1 MSVSLGDLRLGVAG
15 CAAAV
20 VFSACLV
27 PASAP
32 AQLESPPDRPMMLA
46 PTPRSAAP
54 AGEDGETS
62 PPGESE
68 APLPDQIQV
77 DALET
82 VDVDTLGTL
91 GTGNGGFAADMWRGS
106 PRPLVDVL
114 LPRLPVDT
122 SSPAMRDLARRLLLS
137 AAVAPEGEAPAGSF
151 LALRARLL
159 VSMGDLDGA
168 KGLFEALP
176 RRTGDSE
183 LARIEADARFLEND
197 NARACA
203 IATEHVAVGQ
213 DGYWQ
218 KAFIFCQILADQ
230 RERAA
235 LGVSLVRETG
245 EDDTVF
251 FELADALIA
260 DRSPE
265 LEGMSD
271 PTPMQLAMARA
282 TGASLPVDV
291 VASDRPGI
299 LRTVATSPNA
309 PIELRLEAAERAE
322 AAGAL
327 APETLR
333 QIYASIDFTDEGLAH
348 PLSQAEAEGGAMSR
362 ALLYRSALAQT
373 VPTAKAEAVAQAFDL
388 ARQAGRYASV
398 VRTFLPVV
406 KGIGPSLELLWF
418 APEAVKALLLAGDVE
433 SAAIWYG
440 LLRSNARHDEA
451 AAASLLAVT
460 PVMALSGLDRDF
472 SGSPRGLAGWAEE
485 ARSIEDGR
493 ELAALLFALLDGLG
507 DRVPEDLWNPLLDG
521 PDRTT
526 TAVPHPAVWMRLSSA
541 AADRRVGEAVLLSLL
556 ALGPV
561 GPTEANPVTL
571 RRVVSALVEI
581 GLESDARALALEAAV
596 AAGL

>member
-1 MSVSLGDLRLGVAG
+1 
-15 CAAAV
+15 
-20 VFSACLV
+20 
-27 PASAP
+27 
-32 AQLESPPDRPMMLA
+32 MLA
-46 PTPRSAAP
+46 PTARP
-54 AGEDGETS
+54 A
-62 PPGESE
+62 PPGDRDETQPPDESE
-68 APLPDQIQV
+68 SSLPGQIQV
-77 DALET
+77 DALAT
-82 VDVDTLGTL
+82 VDIDTLGTL
-91 GTGNGGFAADMWRGS
+91 GAGNGGFGATMWRGS
-106 PRPLVDVL
+106 PRSLVDVL
-114 LPRLPVDT
+114 LLRLPVNT
-122 SSPAMRDLARRLLLS
+122 SSPVMRDLARRLLLT
-137 AAVAPEGEAPAGSF
+137 ATAAPEGEAPAGSL

-159 VSMGDLDGA
+159 VAMGDLDGA
-168 KGLFEALP
+168 KGLFEAMP
-176 RRTGDSE
+176 RRTGDNE

-203 IATEHVAVGQ
+203 IAAEHLASGD

-230 RERAA
+230 RERAE
-235 LGVSLVRETG
+235 LGVSLLRETG
-245 EDDTVF
+245 EEDPVF

-265 LEGMSD
+265 LEGMID
-271 PTPMQLAMARA
+271 PTPLQLAMARA
-282 TGASLPVDV
+282 TGASLPVEV

-333 QIYASIDFTDEGLAH
+333 QIYGSIDFSEDALAN
-348 PLSQAEAEGGAMSR
+348 PLSQAEAEGGAVSR

-373 VPTAKAEAVAQAFDL
+373 VPTAKAEAVVQAFDL
-388 ARQAGRYASV
+388 ARQGGRYASV

-406 KGIGPSLELLWF
+406 KGIAPSVEMLWF
-418 APEAVKALLLAGDVE
+418 APEAVKALLLAGDLE
-433 SAAIWYG
+433 TAAVWYG

-451 AAASLLAVT
+451 AASSLAAVT

-472 SGSPRGLAGWAEE
+472 SGSPRGLAAWAEE
-485 ARSIEDGR
+485 ARTREDGR
-493 ELAALLFALLDGLG
+493 ERAALLFALLDGLG
-507 DRVPEDLWNPLLDG
+507 DRVPESLWTPLLDG

-526 TAVPHPAVWMRLSSA
+526 TAAPHPAVWVRLSTA
-541 AADRRVGEAVLLSLL
+541 AADRRVGETVLLSLL

-571 RRVVSALVEI
+571 RHVVSALSEI